1 MTVLPLPVGV
11 AVTVELVEV
20 LDVVGVATAD
30 DVVEVTDDVDDVD
43 AVVDPGNV
51 VTEDVDFWLGDA
63 VGEVTWETGAT
74 VVAVGLRILT
84 KSRKNSPLS
93 IKLVI
98 VSVWFTDPERI
109 LDWKNVCIYCAPN
122 C

>member
-43 AVVDPGNV
+43 TVVGPGNV

-63 VGEVTWETGAT
+63 VVEVTWEVGAA
-74 VVAVGLRILT
+74 VVVGLRILT